1 MTGEGMQA
9 LPAGHPSLARGFAS
23 PPGTLVVLGLAGG
36 VLVPPSEPGPVTFGR
51 NTAEVAVPVGE
62 DDRRVSRRHG
72 LLEHHRDRW
81 WVRATGKVPLRLP
94 ESRLLFAG
102 AAPVALAAGYLPLFV
117 HGSGGREHVLEV
129 HVADGR
135 PVAPPVAD
143 AVLDARERLALT
155 AVGQSF
161 LRWEA
166 QPRPVPPERAA
177 AQLAVVDPGGEWTPL
192 GVRAAVDGVRARF
205 HPAGGD
211 DRLLGVLLAAAV
223 LVPPDLA
230 LLTAD
235 PVPRPRVPDWTQRT
249 VGS

>member
-1 MTGEGMQA
+1 MRA

-36 VLVPPSEPGPVTFGR
+36 VLVPPSAPGPVTFGR
-51 NTAEVAVPVGE
+51 NTAEVSVPVGE

-72 LLEHHRDRW
+72 VLEHHRDRW

-94 ESRLLFAG
+94 ESRLLFTG
-102 AAPVALAAGYLPLFV
+102 AAPLALPAGYLPLFV
-117 HGSGGREHVLEV
+117 HGSRGREHVLEV

-135 PVAPPVAD
+135 PAAPPA
-143 AVLDARERLALT
+143 ARGGLDTRERLALT
-155 AVGQSF
+155 VVGQSF

-166 QPRPVPPERAA
+166 LPRPVPPERAA
-177 AQLAVVDPGGEWTPL
+177 AQLAVLDPGGDWTAL
-192 GVRAAVDGVRARF
+192 GVRAALDGVRARF
-205 HPAGGD
+205 RPASGD
-211 DRLLGVLLAAAV
+211 DLLFGALLAAAV

-230 LLTAD
+230 LLTAE
-235 PVPRPRVPDWTQRT
+235 PVPQPRVPDWTQRT

>member
-1 MTGEGMQA
+1 MRA

-36 VLVPPSEPGPVTFGR
+36 VLVPPTAPGPVTFGR
-51 NTAEVAVPVGE
+51 NTAEVSVPVGE

-72 LLEHHRDRW
+72 VLEHHRDRW

-94 ESRLLFAG
+94 ESRLLFTG
-102 AAPVALAAGYLPLFV
+102 AAPVPLPGGYLPLFV
-117 HGSGGREHVLEV
+117 HGSRGREHVLEV

-135 PVAPPVAD
+135 PAPPARPP
-143 AVLDARERLALT
+143 AGLLDARERLAL
-155 AVGQSF
+155 AVVGQSF

-177 AQLAVVDPGGEWTPL
+177 VQLAALDPGGAWTPP
-192 GVRAAVDGVRARF
+192 GVRAALDGVRARF
-205 HPAGGD
+205 RPAGD
-211 DRLLGVLLAAAV
+211 DELLLGRLLAAAV

-230 LLTAD
+230 LLTGEPA
-235 PVPRPRVPDWTQRT
+235 PRPAVSDWTQRT